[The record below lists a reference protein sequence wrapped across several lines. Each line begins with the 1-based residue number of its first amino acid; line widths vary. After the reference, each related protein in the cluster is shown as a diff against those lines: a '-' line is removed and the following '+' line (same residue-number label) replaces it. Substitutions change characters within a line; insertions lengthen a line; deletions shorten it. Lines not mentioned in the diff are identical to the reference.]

1 MAPDSLSTMMAD
13 ATMLTN
19 VMRLYHHV
27 LSILDAIILMALTP
41 VIVMMAISKSI
52 MLAWTLM
59 NVKNLTFVVIILSV
73 II

>member
-19 VMRLYHHV
+19 VMRFYHHV